1 MEELNALKKQINL
14 PLFRG
19 LMGFIIDTIKADGS
33 QQRILRSRCM
43 IPFSCANGED
53 FQKKYG
59 FLYLGELL
67 ERYEERFGMGR
78 PDLRAIALALGYTSD
93 LTPDDMFVGT
103 QRVDFLKKVQ
113 KAADGDVYLTGALYM
128 YYDGKIKFLSY

>member
-1 MEELNALKKQINL
+1 MPGGIESDILSPQAIFTESEEMFMEELNALKKQINL

-78 PDLRAIALALGYTSD
+78 PDLRAIALALGRAF
-93 LTPDDMFVGT
+93 P
-103 QRVDFLKKVQ
+103 RR
-113 KAADGDVYLTGALYM
+113 A
-128 YYDGKIKFLSY
+128 